1 MLEGAAFF
9 AILIK
14 AFLEKGDLCFSP
26 GRCPPAL
33 IELEITRVKKIINV
47 CFIFILLFYLLAI

>member
-1 MLEGAAFF
+1 
-9 AILIK
+9 
-14 AFLEKGDLCFSP
+14 KGDLCFSP